1 MKKTVGEN
9 LKMFRIKK
17 GLSMEQAG
25 KKIGVSAPAILKY
38 ERNKIIAS
46 LHRLEAFAKI
56 YGTTIDELLN
66 IDTSVSIKFDNI
78 FFKEKTS
85 NIKKENIKN
94 YINTKIENY
103 FSLLNLSGITLHN
116 KFGVHLV
123 NSKKEAKSLATKL
136 RIFLQIPIE
145 APIHNLIYLLENH
158 NIIILTIPKEVS
170 EDLFLGFYEIINGI
184 PVIVVPTAEDG
195 YEQRYQVAKYLGE
208 LLIMSNNN
216 KEELSE
222 SFAGSLLMPEKSLK
236 LEFGEKRIK
245 IHFNEIIAYSNTYK
259 VSYKNVVKR
268 LLEEEIITASNAKY
282 TNIYINK
289 NQLHEIAF
297 TEEPYN
303 YEKMLYK
310 LIAQGLIKDD
320 SKYM

>member
-17 GLSMEQAG
+17 GLSMEEAG
-25 KKIGVSAPAILKY
+25 KKVGVSAPAILKY
-38 ERNKIIAS
+38 ERNKIVAS
-46 LHRLEAFAKI
+46 LPRLEAFAKAYDTSVEEI
-56 YGTTIDELLN
+56 LN
-66 IDTSVSIKFDNI
+66 IDTSLVIKYDNI
-78 FFKEKTS
+78 YFKEKTS

-103 FSLLNLSGITLHN
+103 FNLLNLSGITLHN

-123 NSKKEAKSLATKL
+123 NNKKEAQSLATKL
-136 RIFLQIPIE
+136 RIFFQIPID

-158 NIIILTIPKEVS
+158 NIIILTVSKEVS
-170 EDLFLGFYEIINGI
+170 ENAFLGFYEIINNVPI
-184 PVIVVPTAEDG
+184 IVVPAAENG
-195 YEQRYQVAKYLGE
+195 YEQRHLVAKYLGE
-208 LLIMSNNN
+208 LLIMANGD
-216 KEELSE
+216 KEELAE
-222 SFAGSLLMPEKSLK
+222 SFAASLLMPEKSLK
-236 LEFGEKRIK
+236 NEFGDKRVK

-289 NQLHEIAF
+289 NQIHEIAF

-320 SKYM
+320 SKYI